1 MIEER
6 AICPV
11 VNLLSSALILLT
23 LADGTGSWPVPV
35 LF

>member
-1 MIEER
+1 MIEEHPKCLV
-6 AICPV
+6 A
-11 VNLLSSALILLT
+11 NLFSSALILLT